1 MIFLNDEN
9 RTENKTEIFSEI
21 KVFENQ
27 EFGQLRSMEIDGVV
41 WFIGKDVAEALGYTK
56 ARNAISAHVDDE
68 DKTLAPIQ
76 GGCSTGIQ
84 NTILINESGL
94 YSLILSSKIPSAKK
108 FKHWVTSEVLP
119 SIRKHGAY
127 ISPNSN
133 IAQMTGVQNAQD
145 LEAYL
150 TMLCDSLSFLQS
162 QVIDIQTS
170 LAAITSQSKL
180 PDSPDS
186 KSINTWKKYVAQPLV
201 DKLLKAIGVD
211 VSIKTVYRCIY
222 NTMSDMYGFC
232 ESVAIND
239 YNNKYAEPATSTVNV
254 IAADRTYSQWFV
266 SATKELINKIKNKK
280 QDESPASLI
289 GRQVTI
295 DDSVEDVVQHI
306 ASLINDK
313 THKQLRTRRM
323 IYAEINTERGW
334 KTAMT
339 RNHYRLKRDLV
350 EFVPKYRKRFLVVCN
365 QLIDSIYEQ
374 NKGDDNKND
383 EVSIEAKNLDYKA
396 GDANED

>member
-1 MIFLNDEN
+1 MND
-9 RTENKTEIFSEI
+9 ENKTEIQTEITPVI
-21 KVFENQ
+21 KVFENP
-27 EFGQLRSMEIDGVV
+27 EFGHLRSMEIDNAV
-41 WFIGKDVAEALGYTK
+41 WFVGKDVAEALGYTK

-127 ISPNSN
+127 IAPDSA
-133 IAQMTGVQNAQD
+133 IAQKTGVSNAQD

-150 TMLCDSLSFLQS
+150 SVLCDSLSFLQT
-162 QVIDIQTS
+162 QVLDVQTT
-170 LAAITSQSKL
+170 LAAITAQPKL
-180 PDSPDS
+180 PNSPDS
-186 KSINTWKKYVAQPLV
+186 KCINTWKKYVAQPLV
-201 DKLLKAIGVD
+201 DKLLKAIGVE

-239 YNNKYAEPATSTVNV
+239 YNGKYMEPATSTVNV

-266 SATKELINKIKNKK
+266 SATKELINKVKNKK

-295 DDSVEDVVQHI
+295 DDSVEDVIRHI
-306 ASLINDK
+306 ASLLNDK

-323 IYAEINTERGW
+323 IYAEVNTDRGW
-334 KTAMT
+334 KTAMS
-339 RNHYRLKRDLV
+339 RNRYRQKRDLI
-350 EFVPKYRKRFLVVCN
+350 EFVPKYRKRFVTTCN
-365 QLIDSIYEQ
+365 RLIDGIYEQ
-374 NKGDDNKND
+374 NKGDDNERD
-383 EVSIEAKNLDYKA
+383 EVGIGAKNLDYEV